1 MSSGLR
7 VITDRCNVHITYDG
21 SYIPE
26 NLPPEPSKFV
36 KKCFMIVTHAILAFI
51 LTQAIVTNLESVG
64 GHSVLG

>member
-1 MSSGLR
+1 M
-7 VITDRCNVHITYDG
+7 
-21 SYIPE
+21 PE